1 MNEDIYGALAR
12 RLDELPQGFPSTE
25 SGVELR
31 ILKKIF
37 SPGEAGMALNMKPSP
52 ETAEDVA
59 KRLGRPMEEMR
70 ETLDQMARNGQIGSF
85 TVSGRQMYKM
95 IPFVVG
101 IYEFQRDRL
110 DKELAELFEEYMP
123 LLVGKVGGHKP
134 HLIRVIPVNVAVK
147 SELEVHAYEDARRIV
162 ENGKSFRVQYCICR
176 REQALLGN
184 PCKHS
189 THNCLQ
195 VSKEEGAWD
204 YFKLDGT

>member
-110 DKELAELFEEYMP
+110 DKELAEL
-123 LLVGKVGGHKP
+123 
-134 HLIRVIPVNVAVK
+134 
-147 SELEVHAYEDARRIV
+147 
-162 ENGKSFRVQYCICR
+162 
-176 REQALLGN
+176 LLGV
-184 PCKHS
+184 CVRGRRVDAIHKIER
-189 THNCLQ
+189 C
-195 VSKEEGAWD
+195 
-204 YFKLDGT
+204 